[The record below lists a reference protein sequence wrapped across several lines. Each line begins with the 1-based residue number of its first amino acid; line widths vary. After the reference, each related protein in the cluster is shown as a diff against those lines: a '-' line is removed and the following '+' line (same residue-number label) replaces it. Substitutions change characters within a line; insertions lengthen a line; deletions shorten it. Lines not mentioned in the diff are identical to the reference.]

1 MKKCVEWLEIL
12 EKFDLK
18 LSMYSF
24 YVYKINCENEQSILL
39 YNYSLISFYQY
50 MFKLLKSY
58 MVIIIVYYEQ
68 LKVHIYYL
76 HVLSFLF
83 FMVVARD
90 FFFNFRPRPHTSL
103 C

>member
-1 MKKCVEWLEIL
+1 
-12 EKFDLK
+12 
-18 LSMYSF
+18 MYSF

-39 YNYSLISFYQY
+39 YNYSLITFYQY
-50 MFKLLKSY
+50 MFKLIKSC

-90 FFFNFRPRPHTSL
+90 FFLILDLDLIPHCSSL
-103 C
+103 VIGRKCTLI